1 MYTLTVLSD
10 VACVLMYTL
19 TILSDVNCVLM
30 YTLTVLSDVICVLT
44 SVPGEKPFLC
54 NLCGTS
60 FGNRGHLYRHMR
72 SHQLGTLHKRGRPR
86 KFPQSMVVKISK
98 EEEEEVVGDL
108 AGQVGGELGVVEI
121 KADPLQEVSEE
132 MSGSMVGPGPTYIT
146 VHTMDGQLGEQAVMG
161 DGQLQHVVMEAPD
174 GMTDNVVLQ
183 VIRDLT
189 GATTVYQQVT
199 EVQGVAAAQNA
210 VASTQQPQ
218 IIMSTA
224 HSGNQQPQIIVASPQ
239 KVTAVSQPQ

>member
-1 MYTLTVLSD
+1 MS
-10 VACVLMYTL
+10 
-19 TILSDVNCVLM
+19 S
-30 YTLTVLSDVICVLT
+30 
-44 SVPGEKPFLC
+44 PGEKPFLC
-54 NLCGTS
+54 NMCGTS
-60 FGNRGHLYRHMR
+60 FGNRGHLYRHIR

-86 KFPQSMVVKISK
+86 KFPQSMMVKISK

-108 AGQVGGELGVVEI
+108 VGRVGGELGVVEI
-121 KADPLQEVSEE
+121 KADPMQEVSEE
-132 MSGSMVGPGPTYIT
+132 MAGSMMGPGPTYIT
-146 VHTMDGQLGEQAVMG
+146 VHTVEGGQLGEPTVVSE
-161 DGQLQHVVMEAPD
+161 GQLQHVVMEAPD

-199 EVQGVAAAQNA
+199 EAPGVTAAQSV
-210 VASTQQPQ
+210 VASSQQPQ
-218 IIMSTA
+218 IIVSAA